1 MKHSCTRAG
10 AGAGAGAVPHPVRA
24 PAFCRVRLKKRKS
37 AKATESITHCPQ
49 QYTVMNQCNK
59 AASQR
64 SNRTLFVQKSLVNT
78 GIHYKASQTPQ
89 HGRYLQHLPSQMQA
103 QTVHH
108 LAIPTAPPAALHL
121 SLLPTLQT
129 FQAL

>member
-1 MKHSCTRAG
+1 
-10 AGAGAGAVPHPVRA
+10 
-24 PAFCRVRLKKRKS
+24 
-37 AKATESITHCPQ
+37 
-49 QYTVMNQCNK
+49 MNQCK

-64 SNRTLFVQKSLVNT
+64 SNRSLFVQQSLVNT

-108 LAIPTAPPAALHL
+108 LAIPPAICRLVSTAVTVVLTA
-121 SLLPTLQT
+121 
-129 FQAL
+129 

>member
-1 MKHSCTRAG
+1 
-10 AGAGAGAVPHPVRA
+10 
-24 PAFCRVRLKKRKS
+24 
-37 AKATESITHCPQ
+37 
-49 QYTVMNQCNK
+49 MNQCNK
-59 AASQR
+59 AASQC
-64 SNRTLFVQKSLVNT
+64 SNRSLFVQQSLVNT

-121 SLLPTLQT
+121 SLLPTRLQ
-129 FQAL
+129 LR